1 MAVPRNRLSKSRT
14 GNRRAHHAKKPVNV
28 TNCKNAEGVKLPH
41 ALCNSRKLLQWAQDS
56 SEN

>member
-28 TNCKNAEGVKLPH
+28 TNCKDAQGVKLPH
-41 ALCNSRKLLQWAQDS
+41 ALCNSRKLLQRAQES
-56 SEN
+56 Q